1 MKRIPCGLL
10 FVLAISVLF
19 AGAARAQS
27 DVKIGFI
34 NSEIILQ
41 QYAGTKDAEATFR
54 QDIENWNREARARKS
69 ETDRLSQ
76 ELQQQSPMLSDEKRR
91 EKEEDYQRR
100 ITEYDKF
107 VQSIW
112 GQRPGRAAQRGNPPS
127 RHRRIQRVLTKLAE
141 DDGYDLILDAAD
153 GNILYAD
160 PSLDLTQTVLDL

>member
-69 ETDRLSQ
+69 ETDRLS
-76 ELQQQSPMLSDEKRR
+76 R
-91 EKEEDYQRR
+91 E
-100 ITEYDKF
+100 
-107 VQSIW
+107 V
-112 GQRPGRAAQRGNPPS
+112 RPSQ
-127 RHRRIQRVLTKLAE
+127 
-141 DDGYDLILDAAD
+141 
-153 GNILYAD
+153 
-160 PSLDLTQTVLDL
+160 